1 MTTNQAVLDWLNTEP
16 DWDAPAGRDPMVPVT
31 DGPVSADV
39 TAPSAATLASVT
51 GAERMDMVFDYVR
64 REVARSVGVTPAA
77 LDTERTL
84 VSVGVGSMLGLELQY
99 RLRSSLGV
107 APELTELLMA
117 KDTHA
122 LAAMVVALL
131 GAGG

>member
-1 MTTNQAVLDWLNTEP
+1 MTANQAVLDWLNTEP
-16 DWDAPAGRDPMVPVT
+16 DWDAPDEGPGAPVS
-31 DGPVSADV
+31 DGPVSVDV
-39 TAPSAATLASVT
+39 TAPSAATLASAT
-51 GAERMDMVFDYVR
+51 AAERMELVTDYVR

-84 VSVGVGSMLGLELQY
+84 VSVGIGSMLGLELQY
-99 RLRSSLGV
+99 RLKSSLGV

-131 GAGG
+131 GSGG

>member
-1 MTTNQAVLDWLNTEP
+1 MTVNQAVLDWLNTEP
-16 DWDAPAGRDPMVPVT
+16 DWDAPHQEPAAPVS

-39 TAPSAATLASVT
+39 TAPSAATLASAT
-51 GAERMDMVFDYVR
+51 PDERRELVADYVR

-84 VSVGVGSMLGLELQY
+84 VTVGIGSMLGLELQY
-99 RLRSSLGV
+99 RLRAALGV
-107 APELTELLMA
+107 APELTDLLMA

-131 GAGG
+131 GSGG

>member
-1 MTTNQAVLDWLNTEP
+1 MTVNQAVLDWLNTEP
-16 DWDAPAGRDPMVPVT
+16 DWDAPGQAPAAPVS

-39 TAPSAATLASVT
+39 TAPSAATLASAT
-51 GAERMDMVFDYVR
+51 DAERMELVTDYVR

-84 VSVGVGSMLGLELQY
+84 VSVGIGSMLGLELQY
-99 RLRSSLGV
+99 RLRSALGV

-131 GAGG
+131 GSGG